1 VQPKWGGDFRCLL
14 RIGPRGRLESAAP
27 QVQSLWQ
34 VHDEGK
40 KVYLADLVRDRFE
53 FPELVLSA
61 EALFKKWKT
70 VGFTHLVVE
79 DKGSGTSLIQAL
91 KHKSIW
97 AAHHNMKL
105 DGDKVMRISA
115 QAAQF
120 HAGSVHFPENAPWLG
135 ELLAELL
142 AFPGVKHDDQVDSI
156 SQALGYINWI
166 ESHRIRSRPIIGNY

>member
-14 RIGPRGRLESAAP
+14 RIGPRGRLERAAP
-27 QVQSLWQ
+27 QFQSLWQ

-91 KHKSIW
+91 KNKSIW